1 MSKLQ
6 AVECTECGEFSP
18 TDHIGPFGPV
28 CDRCRDWEFLAGGQ
42 LLSIPSQHIEIKKEI
57 QSATHQKR
65 ILVAQS

>member
-1 MSKLQ
+1 MGKLQ

-28 CDRCRDWEFLAGGQ
+28 CERCREWEFLAGGQ
-42 LLSIPSQHIEIKKEI
+42 SLAIPPQTIEIKGEI
-57 QSATHQKR
+57 QSPAYQKR